1 MTAGPVQAEAFRD
14 IVDTFFRAGT
24 EDDDR
29 SSQFVGDDFGNIVN
43 GLRIQPDGQV
53 PLAAFAGHC
62 GHIGLKLARHRDVV
76 GHAMRFII
84 AQSFSRD
91 ILLI

>member
-1 MTAGPVQAEAFRD
+1 MTAGPVQAEAFRE

-24 EDDDR
+24 ENNDR
-29 SSQFVGDDFGNIVN
+29 GGKLVRDDFGNVVN
-43 GLRIQPDGQV
+43 GLCVQTDGQV

-62 GHIGLKLARHRDVV
+62 GHVGLKLARHRDVV
-76 GHAMRFII
+76 GHAMRFIV
-84 AQSFSRD
+84 AQSFSRY